1 MESWLPTSPLTQ
13 LTLGEHCSVQEAV
26 SAFKILLKNSRLG
39 ANAEMGEREVSRE
52 PGVEALEGMHT
63 QASLALGIGPKGS
76 HHFVTRVELQA
87 FQGVCL
93 EEGVWL

>member
-1 MESWLPTSPLTQ
+1 M
-13 LTLGEHCSVQEAV
+13 GEH
-26 SAFKILLKNSRLG
+26 G
-39 ANAEMGEREVSRE
+39 VSRE
-52 PGVEALEGMHT
+52 PRVEALEGMHT

-87 FQGVCL
+87 CQGVCL